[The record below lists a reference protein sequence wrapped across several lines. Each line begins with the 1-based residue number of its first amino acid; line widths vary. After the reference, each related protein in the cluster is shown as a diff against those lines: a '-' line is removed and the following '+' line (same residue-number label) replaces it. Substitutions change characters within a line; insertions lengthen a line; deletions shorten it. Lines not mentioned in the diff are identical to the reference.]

1 VAITAFPA
9 LPPLFEQT
17 PTATDELTLAREVLE
32 HATLFA
38 VSQQDDA
45 AAERNFNQLR
55 PYYSDCA
62 GMIPPSPRQA
72 LLTGLNLLRLLV
84 QNRIAEFH
92 TELELIPPEA
102 HTDTHVAFCLDL
114 ESSLMEGAYNKILAA
129 STAIPTPDYAHF
141 MTMLN
146 ATVRDEIAACM
157 ERAYKHL
164 NTNDAA
170 RLLSVKPGKELDE
183 FANERGWVKRGD
195 GNAFVFREETAPPNA
210 KDIPSMQLIN
220 QTLLYAKELERIV

>member
-1 VAITAFPA
+1 MAITAFPA

-17 PTATDELTLAREVLE
+17 PTAVEELMLARDVLE

-92 TELELIPPEA
+92 TELELIPNEA
-102 HTDTHVAFCLDL
+102 HDDRHVAFCLDL
-114 ESSLMEGAYNKILAA
+114 ESSLMEGAYNKIFAA
-129 STAIPTPDYAHF
+129 SGSIPTPDYAHF

-146 ATVRDEIAACM
+146 ATVRDEIAACV
-157 ERAYKHL
+157 ERGYTRL
-164 NTNDAA
+164 GVTDAA
-170 RLLSVKPGKELDE
+170 RLLDVDAGGMDAGAEGARGEKRVRNARIKDEL
-183 FANERGWVKRGD
+183 GV
-195 GNAFVFREETAPPNA
+195 
-210 KDIPSMQLIN
+210 
-220 QTLLYAKELERIV
+220 TLLYPTYREGLTAIADGDRTPFQE

>member
-1 VAITAFPA
+1 MAITAFPA

-17 PTATDELTLAREVLE
+17 PTAVEELMLARDVLE

-92 TELELIPPEA
+92 TELELIPVEA
-102 HTDTHVAFCLDL
+102 HDDRHVAFCLDL
-114 ESSLMEGAYNKILAA
+114 ESSLMEGAYNKIFAA
-129 STAIPTPDYAHF
+129 SGSIPTPDYAHF

-146 ATVRDEIAACM
+146 ATVRDEIAACV
-157 ERAYKHL
+157 ERGYTRLGVK
-164 NTNDAA
+164 DAA
-170 RLLSVKPGKELDE
+170 RLLDVDAGGMDAL
-183 FANERGWVKRGD
+183 AAERGL
-195 GNAFVFREETAPPNA
+195 
-210 KDIPSMQLIN
+210 SLIH
-220 QTLLYAKELERIV
+220 I

>member
-1 VAITAFPA
+1 MAITAFPA

-17 PTATDELTLAREVLE
+17 PTAVEELMLARDVLE

-62 GMIPPSPRQA
+62 AMIPPSPRQA

-92 TELELIPPEA
+92 TELELIPNEE
-102 HTDTHVAFCLDL
+102 HDDRHVAFCLDL
-114 ESSLMEGAYNKILAA
+114 ESSLMEGAYNKIFAA
-129 STAIPTPDYAHF
+129 SGSIPTPDYAHF

-146 ATVRDEIAACM
+146 ATVRDEIAACV
-157 ERAYKHL
+157 ERGYTRLGVK
-164 NTNDAA
+164 DAA
-170 RLLSVKPGKELDE
+170 RLLDVDAAGMDAL
-183 FANERGWVKRGD
+183 AAERGWARSGD
-195 GNAFVFREETAPPNA
+195 GGAFVFREEAAPPSA
-210 KDIPSMQLIN
+210 KDIPSMRLIN

>member
-1 VAITAFPA
+1 MAITAFPA

-17 PTATDELTLAREVLE
+17 PTAVEELMLARDVLE

-62 GMIPPSPRQA
+62 AMIPPSPRQA

-92 TELELIPPEA
+92 TELELIPNEG
-102 HTDTHVAFCLDL
+102 HDDRHVAFCLDL
-114 ESSLMEGAYNKILAA
+114 ESSLMEGAYN
-129 STAIPTPDYAHF
+129 
-141 MTMLN
+141 
-146 ATVRDEIAACM
+146 
-157 ERAYKHL
+157 
-164 NTNDAA
+164 
-170 RLLSVKPGKELDE
+170 LS
-183 FANERGWVKRGD
+183 
-195 GNAFVFREETAPPNA
+195 
-210 KDIPSMQLIN
+210 LIH
-220 QTLLYAKELERIV
+220 I

>member
-1 VAITAFPA
+1 
-9 LPPLFEQT
+9 
-17 PTATDELTLAREVLE
+17 
-32 HATLFA
+32 
-38 VSQQDDA
+38 
-45 AAERNFNQLR
+45 
-55 PYYSDCA
+55 
-62 GMIPPSPRQA
+62 M
-72 LLTGLNLLRLLV
+72 

-170 RLLSVKPGKELDE
+170 RLLSVKSGKELDE

-195 GNAFVFREETAPPNA
+195 GSAFVFREETAPPNA